1 MKPSNRV
8 VARDVTEHP
17 ASDSQRYDPKDSRAD
32 DSRCEYTSQGNHR
45 AEEKPHPLDIVRIQ
59 VMGDP
64 RKPVKASPF
73 PSPRSGKL
81 RAP

>member
-17 ASDSQRYDPKDSRAD
+17 ASDRQRYDPKDRRAD
-32 DSRCEYTSQGNHR
+32 DSRREYTPQGSHKT
-45 AEEKPHPLDIVRIQ
+45 EMKPHLVQIVRIQ

-73 PSPRSGKL
+73 PMP
-81 RAP
+81 